1 MTLSA
6 AEFWKLH
13 QSLQSLGVNA
23 DMASQQ
29 LYAMHLAGLSAQQIM
44 DRLGY
49 WSQFEEEDP
58 FRKSMRDAIARAE
71 SDNNGG

>member
-1 MTLSA
+1 
-6 AEFWKLH
+6 
-13 QSLQSLGVNA
+13 
-23 DMASQQ
+23 
-29 LYAMHLAGLSAQQIM
+29 MHLAGLSAQQIM